1 MRATT
6 ISLPERVVASAQR
19 GIQSALKG
27 KRASETD
34 RLWAY
39 EIEQAANLLLVRYGL
54 ADEIS
59 VRTNGETVFFA
70 PLP

>member
-1 MRATT
+1 MTAATA
-6 ISLPERVVASAQR
+6 LPERVVSSARR

-27 KRASETD
+27 RRSAVTD

-39 EIEQAANLLLVRYGL
+39 EIEQAAHMLLDRYGL
-54 ADEIS
+54 ADEIA

-70 PLP
+70 VAD